1 MTGALQIVN
10 ENTIRLEDEL
20 EVSSD
25 SRLCKFDYFNLRARA
40 HSIEASDSKKNC
52 SQRLGSISA
61 YDEKFKSAG
70 VFSNS
75 NDQVRLHV
83 VFPSSVTR
91 HASLGLEELELCTHI
106 CGPNTSTDFLLDT

>member
-40 HSIEASDSKKNC
+40 HSIEASDSKKTVHSVWVVSVHMTKSSRVRVC
-52 SQRLGSISA
+52 FQIPMIKSDYMLSFRL
-61 YDEKFKSAG
+61 
-70 VFSNS
+70 
-75 NDQVRLHV
+75 
-83 VFPSSVTR
+83 P
-91 HASLGLEELELCTHI
+91 
-106 CGPNTSTDFLLDT
+106 